1 MRARASAHWLR
12 AAERTASSPADS
24 RAAAALARSV
34 TAVVSAT
41 ASMDLT
47 SPLCYDETKKTAP
60 ADP

>member
-1 MRARASAHWLR
+1 MRARVSAHWLR

-47 SPLCYDETKKTAP
+47 SPLCYDET
-60 ADP
+60 

>member
-12 AAERTASSPADS
+12 AAERTASSSAVS

-47 SPLCYDETKKTAP
+47 SPLCYDET
-60 ADP
+60 